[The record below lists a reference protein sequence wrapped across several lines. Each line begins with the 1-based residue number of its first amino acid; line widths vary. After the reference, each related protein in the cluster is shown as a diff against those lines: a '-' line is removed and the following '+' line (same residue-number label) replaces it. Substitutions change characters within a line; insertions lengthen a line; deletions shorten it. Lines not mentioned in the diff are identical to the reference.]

1 MRLPPYLSNFLP
13 FLVSKTLTLKPCLFF
28 YAKVQEKLQSSI
40 NYSETKCTKH
50 PHSHRHPIM
59 LCYLFV
65 QIYDFRAMSLNPA
78 TEAYFAFLD
87 RSWREVAMKSQQL
100 TPKQIQ
106 VRSALLITYV
116 SYTMLC
122 RTPFMPNGWR
132 FARAWS
138 IQRARKKVALSKRG
152 RRQGRC
158 RCSPGHRR
166 RISLH
171 T

>member
-1 MRLPPYLSNFLP
+1 MTSH
-13 FLVSKTLTLKPCLFF
+13 VVIEDSKIYQVCTLGGPDRHS
-28 YAKVQEKLQSSI
+28 AQEG
-40 NYSETKCTKH
+40 NVVY
-50 PHSHRHPIM
+50 
-59 LCYLFV
+59 
-65 QIYDFRAMSLNPA
+65 FRAMFLHPA

-87 RSWREVAMKSQQL
+87 RSWREVAMKNQQL

-116 SYTMLC
+116 SYTMPC

-132 FARAWS
+132 FAKAWS

-158 RCSPGHRR
+158 RCNLGHRR